1 MNMHFILLSLLF
13 VFSCN
18 MNSIT
23 EINEEIDPIK
33 LNYLALGDN
42 YTIGERVGEEERCS
56 FQLINSKFTKPHKV
70 GNYKI
75 IAITGWT
82 TRNLLDAM
90 DNVDLKVGDY
100 DFMTLLIGVNNQFQ
114 GKPISQYETEYT
126 DLMDRVISL
135 LNADANV
142 EKLIVA
148 STMMG

>member
-1 MNMHFILLSLLF
+1 M
-13 VFSCN
+13 
-18 MNSIT
+18 
-23 EINEEIDPIK
+23 
-33 LNYLALGDN
+33 
-42 YTIGERVGEEERCS
+42 
-56 FQLINSKFTKPHKV
+56 INSKFTKPHKV

-114 GKPISQYETEYT
+114 DKPISQYETEYT
-126 DLMDRVISL
+126 DLMDRVISM
-135 LNADANV
+135 LNADADV